1 MSVQMT
7 ITEALAEI
15 KLLNDKIA
23 KKRSFVLD
31 NLVRIKQLP
40 DALASQGGTQT
51 VITSEVQAIND
62 LETRLI
68 KVRTAIM
75 LANLVNTAECSGHT
89 KSLYAWLVWKREVST
104 SKRNFFEQIYS
115 HTKRKIDDLQKNP
128 QVLQNETGVKA
139 LVEPE
144 TSLPYMEYANKYSE
158 VSEMLNKLDG
168 VLSLKN
174 ATVLVE
180 LDC

>member
-1 MSVQMT
+1 MT

-15 KLLNDKIA
+15 KLINDKIA

-40 DALASQGGTQT
+40 DALTSQGGTQA
-51 VITSEVQAIND
+51 VLVADVQAISD
-62 LETRLI
+62 LETRLVKI
-68 KVRTAIM
+68 RSAIM
-75 LANLVNTAECSGHT
+75 KANLENTAEVNGQVLSI
-89 KSLYAWLVWKREVST
+89 YDWLVWKREVAP
-104 SKRNFFEQIYS
+104 SKRGFYEQVYNY
-115 HTKRKIDDLQKNP
+115 TKRKLEELQKSP
-128 QVLQNETGVKA
+128 QILKNDQGQTQ

-144 TSLPYMEYANKYSE
+144 TGLPYMEYAEKYSA
-158 VSEMLNKLDG
+158 VNEMLNKLDG

-180 LDC
+180 LD